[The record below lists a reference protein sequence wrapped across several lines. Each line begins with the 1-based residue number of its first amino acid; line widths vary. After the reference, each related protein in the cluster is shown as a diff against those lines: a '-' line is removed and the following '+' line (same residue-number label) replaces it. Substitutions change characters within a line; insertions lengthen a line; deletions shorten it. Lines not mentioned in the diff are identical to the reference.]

1 MRPAVTYEAQNRQS
15 AGRSLPSPLRQGN
28 TRSTPRADFWRAAP
42 ALAASFRGLHHG
54 EVRPRGRS
62 VSFSALRRWSNAER
76 AVQHQLGSQKSLK
89 KSSTRTNA
97 LKIKIRSLTT
107 TKTQLKKTSQNKR
120 GRGQEL
126 LNNNKKGHFE
136 KAARTKCAK
145 NI

>member
-1 MRPAVTYEAQNRQS
+1 M
-15 AGRSLPSPLRQGN
+15 
-28 TRSTPRADFWRAAP
+28 
-42 ALAASFRGLHHG
+42 
-54 EVRPRGRS
+54 
-62 VSFSALRRWSNAER
+62 
-76 AVQHQLGSQKSLK
+76 K